1 LSSSSGK
8 IVRVLMW
15 AHYSYLLMLPALAVL
30 AAGKLHGIEFAQV
43 VMIAG
48 LAPTLMYGLYLA
60 SGYAL
65 TRSLS
70 GALIVIL
77 AVPIQIAVSVFFF
90 GSRSIWLF
98 FAEDAAVEVG
108 AFVLGTLAAAIIKAR
123 SKEGWKMIVFILL
136 FAIPLF
142 VGGSIPYMVSLWR
155 GYGGASLWLLLFVTS
170 FVTAFSQYA
179 KLYSQ
184 LIRAH
189 DRTGELQEVVMQYDG
204 GWIARLLGLKSEGA
218 IIRPLEERYK
228 NKMVRGWPIIFGFV
242 SFFLPFFAM
251 VILEITRV

>member
-1 LSSSSGK
+1 MSSRTDK
-8 IVRVLMW
+8 IVRLLMW

-30 AAGKLHGIEFAQV
+30 SAGKLHGIKFAQV

-48 LAPTLMYGLYLA
+48 MAPALMYGLYLA
-60 SGYAL
+60 NGYAL

-77 AVPIQIAVSVFFF
+77 AVPIQIAVSVYLF
-90 GSRSIWLF
+90 GGKSIWLF

-123 SKEGWKMIVFILL
+123 SKDGWKMIVFILV

-142 VGGSIPYMVSLWR
+142 VGGSLPYMMSVWS

-170 FVTAFSQYA
+170 FVTAFSEYA

-184 LIRAH
+184 LIKAH
-189 DRTGELQEVVMQYDG
+189 DRTGELQEVVMLYDG
-204 GWIARLLGLKSEGA
+204 GWIARFVGLDRGA
-218 IIRPLEERYK
+218 PVIRPLEERYK
-228 NKMVRGWPIIFGFV
+228 NKVVRGWPIILGFV
-242 SFFLPFFAM
+242 SFFLPYVAM
-251 VILEITRV
+251 VILEITKE